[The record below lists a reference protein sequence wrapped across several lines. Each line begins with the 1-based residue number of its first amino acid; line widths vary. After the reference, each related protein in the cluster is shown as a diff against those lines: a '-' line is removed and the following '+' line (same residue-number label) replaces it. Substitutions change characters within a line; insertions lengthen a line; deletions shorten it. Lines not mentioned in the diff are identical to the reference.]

1 MKIIILLSILYLI
14 NGIYIDRYQKIS
26 REISRDVDGKL
37 NFVSQNY
44 ITTFSMGLRVILNW
58 IINLSILFLFYFFSK
73 WYFGIFYATIL
84 FFLPSFFELFS
95 PYPNRRSLIYLMRD
109 ECLKS
114 SKNDDE
120 MINKHLMLMK
130 INNILGIDNY

>member
-44 ITTFSMGLRVILNW
+44 ITTLSMGLRVILNW
-58 IINLSILFLFYFFSK
+58 IINLSILFLFYFF
-73 WYFGIFYATIL
+73 F
-84 FFLPSFFELFS
+84 
-95 PYPNRRSLIYLMRD
+95 
-109 ECLKS
+109 
-114 SKNDDE
+114 
-120 MINKHLMLMK
+120 
-130 INNILGIDNY
+130 